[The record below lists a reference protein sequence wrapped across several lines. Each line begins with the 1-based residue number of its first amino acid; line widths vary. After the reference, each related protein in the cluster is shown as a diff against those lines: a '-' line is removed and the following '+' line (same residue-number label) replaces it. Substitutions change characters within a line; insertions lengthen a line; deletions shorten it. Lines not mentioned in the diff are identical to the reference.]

1 MWAHDFI
8 RIIYRASAP
17 AGSGSPEPPQVD
29 QKKTGCRAAVGPA
42 ASAGGTHIGP
52 GRHGDP
58 DLPGRHRLGY
68 FPEYLSL
75 CGPADQFLVHLSGW
89 SFIEPLVSADVK
101 LYRFTGGVLHHK
113 VMLADDYRTA
123 IGSANFDN
131 RSFRL
136 TTEKELEARS
146 FPFRLAVQ
154 VARLLAP
161 VQ

>member
-1 MWAHDFI
+1 M
-8 RIIYRASAP
+8 
-17 AGSGSPEPPQVD
+17 
-29 QKKTGCRAAVGPA
+29 
-42 ASAGGTHIGP
+42 
-52 GRHGDP
+52 
-58 DLPGRHRLGY
+58 
-68 FPEYLSL
+68 
-75 CGPADQFLVHLSGW
+75 
-89 SFIEPLVSADVK
+89 SADVK